1 MIGIPGD
8 IQTQVLQIVAGIL
21 HLGNI
26 SFIEA
31 GNYGQ
36 VESTDC
42 ECNTHTHRRIRF
54 FANTL
59 FCAHAAIL
67 PLEITITKVVPRH
80 TPYKLIE
87 SLHTQMT
94 SLFTA
99 SVDNWC
105 LHPKQAIIP
114 SLGFCLVLIHHR
126 KSLLMAKYIFR
137 HNKTHLNLTSPFLA
151 RLSYNFHSVCS
162 SARIP
167 RLSAGHRP
175 QPSAGQADQPEDGF
189 KVGREVR
196 VH

>member
-1 MIGIPGD
+1 MVKLLPSHFLLGFVLQEAMQVIGIPGD

-42 ECNTHTHRRIRF
+42 ECDTCRRI
-54 FANTL
+54 
-59 FCAHAAIL
+59 FCSHAVIPAGYHHN
-67 PLEITITKVVPRH
+67 KARPRH

-87 SLHTQMT
+87 SLHTQTT

-105 LHPKQAIIP
+105 LHPQ
-114 SLGFCLVLIHHR
+114 
-126 KSLLMAKYIFR
+126 
-137 HNKTHLNLTSPFLA
+137 
-151 RLSYNFHSVCS
+151 
-162 SARIP
+162 
-167 RLSAGHRP
+167 
-175 QPSAGQADQPEDGF
+175 QQ
-189 KVGREVR
+189 
-196 VH
+196 